1 MLHAHITAWVIG
13 VILFLIAYN
22 NISDQQGPTPQ
33 YKVLHMVLRVFY
45 VIIIVTG
52 IVLFMDAMGIDGM
65 MYGIKFLL
73 GIITIGLMEMTLI
86 KKKKAKKS
94 RGFFIGSIVALI
106 LTIALGLH
114 LPMKQSWQFSSNL
127 F

>member
-114 LPMKQSWQFSSNL
+114 LPMEAIMAIFK
-127 F
+127 